1 MTSTPKTPLM
11 NPLFRLQYE
20 KVQDGYVLLFPEGMI
35 KLNPS
40 ASEILTLVDGVR
52 TTDDIAVALRKAFPD
67 APEDLEDDV
76 ATFLQHAEEKKWVVY
91 D

>member
-1 MTSTPKTPLM
+1 MTNKSNTPSM

-52 TTDDIAVALRKAFPD
+52 STDDIAAALRKAFHD
-67 APEDLEDDV
+67 APEDLEEDV
-76 ATFLQHAEEKKWVVY
+76 TVFLQHAEEKKWVVY

>member
-1 MTSTPKTPLM
+1 MTNKSNTPSM

-52 TTDDIAVALRKAFPD
+52 STEDIAVALRKAFPD
-67 APEDLEDDV
+67 APEDLEEDV
-76 ATFLQHAEEKKWVVY
+76 TVFLQHAEEKKWVVY

>member
-1 MTSTPKTPLM
+1 MTSTTSTPSM

-20 KVQDGYVLLFPEGMI
+20 KVQDGYVLLFPEGLI

-40 ASEILTLVDGVR
+40 ASEILKLVDGGR
-52 TTDDIAVALRKAFPD
+52 TIDEITSTLKAAFPD
-67 APEDLEDDV
+67 APADLDDDV
-76 ATFLQHAEEKKWVVY
+76 RTFLQHAEDKKWVIY

>member
-1 MTSTPKTPLM
+1 MTNKSNTPSM

-52 TTDDIAVALRKAFPD
+52 STDDIVAALRKAFPD
-67 APEDLEDDV
+67 APEDLEEDV
-76 ATFLQHAEEKKWVVY
+76 TVFLQHAEEKKWVVY

>member
-1 MTSTPKTPLM
+1 MTNKSNTPSM

-52 TTDDIAVALRKAFPD
+52 STDDIAAALRKAFPD
-67 APEDLEDDV
+67 APEDLEEDV
-76 ATFLQHAEEKKWVVY
+76 TVFLQHAEEKKVGGV
-91 D
+91 